1 MALPHVVLGVLPPA
15 PVERNYTPPHLK
27 HRPASLAEMRA
38 ENLTPDSNCNFCG
51 AIDTM
56 IRKLVEAKLPSI
68 TQLGATSVPN
78 RCPAIIED
86 FGLQSL
92 VLRGI
97 VSQTQPVLSCRANN
111 LTMRGI
117 MNASSDWRP
126 TQISART

>member
-1 MALPHVVLGVLPPA
+1 FDCACAIHAMALPHVVLGVLLPA

-68 TQLGATSVPN
+68 TQLARAPL
-78 RCPAIIED
+78 RCRT
-86 FGLQSL
+86 G
-92 VLRGI
+92 VL
-97 VSQTQPVLSCRANN
+97 LS
-111 LTMRGI
+111 
-117 MNASSDWRP
+117 S
-126 TQISART
+126 RTLGCKAWF

>member
-68 TQLGATSVPN
+68 TQLARRHFGAELVSCYH
-78 RCPAIIED
+78 R
-86 FGLQSL
+86 GLWAAQLGPEGGRFAKSTGA
-92 VLRGI
+92 VL
-97 VSQTQPVLSCRANN
+97 
-111 LTMRGI
+111 
-117 MNASSDWRP
+117 
-126 TQISART
+126 